1 MDKIGIVS
9 CGSVIGAVVS
19 ILVVKK
25 AREDLDKVEQELTE
39 MKREQG
45 ALKLKVVALST
56 DIHNQNRILSES
68 EKEVNKK
75 CRGYDASIKMLKKLV
90 YANEMNSEKVTAG
103 DIIDEVIYT
112 LKEREGKLVVK

>member
-1 MDKIGIVS
+1 MVCCRDDS
-9 CGSVIGAVVS
+9 
-19 ILVVKK
+19 
-25 AREDLDKVEQELTE
+25 E

-75 CRGYDASIKMLKKLV
+75 CRGYDASIEMLKKLV
-90 YANEMNSEKVTAG
+90 YANEMNSEKVTAE
-103 DIIDEVIYT
+103 DIIDEVICT

>member
-25 AREDLDKVEQELTE
+25 AREDLNKVEKELTE

-75 CRGYDASIKMLKKLV
+75 CRGYDASIEMLKKLV
-90 YANEMNSEKVTAG
+90 YANEMNSEKVTAE
-103 DIIDEVIYT
+103 DIIDEVICT
-112 LKEREGKLVVK
+112 LKEREGKLVVR